1 MKKILYILIFSLTL
15 TNMAFADTCSNCNM
29 NEFNVY
35 CVGFNGALVKTVAG
49 EDASRVTVLRGITY
63 IRDMGQGMYGEKTLE
78 FIARGA
84 QSFDE
89 ICQATNM
96 KSQDCQDTLKE
107 CAPLLR

>member
-1 MKKILYILIFSLTL
+1 
-15 TNMAFADTCSNCNM
+15 
-29 NEFNVY
+29 
-35 CVGFNGALVKTVAG
+35 
-49 EDASRVTVLRGITY
+49 
-63 IRDMGQGMYGEKTLE
+63 MGQGMYGEKTLE